1 MPGMSTK
8 PARRWKKTSGLP
20 ISSSKLQQGAGLA
33 AGQFEMGYYH
43 FEGCGNAEQDYAL
56 AFDWF
61 EKAYENP
68 KCAAD
73 TKAQCAAYLGIC
85 YQSGLGVVQD
95 EEVALEFL
103 KEAEE
108 GKDNLWESILGDV
121 LNALGVA
128 YAFGKG
134 TEEDIKL
141 GYQYFEDAA
150 RLGSEEAKEFIDY
163 INSSDYDTDK
173 REEADNERP
182 GSPILSSP
190 PRLRC

>member
-1 MPGMSTK
+1 M
-8 PARRWKKTSGLP
+8 
-20 ISSSKLQQGAGLA
+20 
-33 AGQFEMGYYH
+33 
-43 FEGCGNAEQDYAL
+43 
-56 AFDWF
+56 
-61 EKAYENP
+61 
-68 KCAAD
+68 
-73 TKAQCAAYLGIC
+73 
-85 YQSGLGVVQD
+85 QD

-134 TEEDIKL
+134 TEEDIEL

-163 INSSDYDTDK
+163 INSSDDAFTEHDK
-173 REEADNERP
+173 
-182 GSPILSSP
+182 
-190 PRLRC
+190 